1 MPDKYLDQIR
11 NTFPIAA
18 KPLQAAPLVLIGSV
32 SGNVHR
38 AGKMA
43 NRHVAC
49 ARE

>member
-1 MPDKYLDQIR
+1 MHAKYFDQIH
-11 NTFPIAA
+11 NKFPVVA
-18 KPLQAAPLVLIGSV
+18 KPLQAVPLLLIGSV